1 MLDRHGARTTGDM
14 SVQTY
19 IARMRRPLAL
29 LLILEGLLPFAAPRV
44 WREGFRHLTE
54 LTDGQ
59 LRFIGMIAQATGLFR
74 RLYPQVGMQLSCR

>member
-1 MLDRHGARTTGDM
+1 M
-14 SVQTY
+14 SDSLWT
-19 IARMRRPLAL
+19 ALAL

-59 LRFIGMIAQATGLFR
+59 LRFIGMVSVGIGLLG
-74 RLYPQVGMQLSCR
+74 LYLLT